1 MLTEEHGGL
10 RDRKSTSAG
19 IMFLNGLPFHSQKI
33 TGFDSTIVL
42 RGGVTCSS
50 RLYLQRVAV
59 EATDTILVEAGGI
72 KVRERRRGG
81 DETLPGF
88 NFSTSNDQSFR
99 SWKEQAYIY
108 TIAMVKTSVEETLGQ
123 GWIRALRT

>member
-1 MLTEEHGGL
+1 M
-10 RDRKSTSAG
+10 
-19 IMFLNGLPFHSQKI
+19 
-33 TGFDSTIVL
+33 
-42 RGGVTCSS
+42 
-50 RLYLQRVAV
+50 QRVAV